1 MFCVRDTATVCVR
14 HFSVLSWRRSFNG
27 PYTRSVLGRFLLFLL
42 FQTKPRTLSTYLRPT
57 GPFSYLMC
65 LLSQSKPSLKPRFSK
80 TEHIC
85 RCSCRPSPLRW
96 TWLGS
101 GFRFRVR
108 VRVGSLVRVG
118 LGTYG
123 WYAGPRRAPGSS
135 RAPPRGRHPA
145 CRPCCLARVRARARV
160 RVRNRVRATSGMGP

>member
-1 MFCVRDTATVCVR
+1 MSYTVNYLCQKNHFRQNLRAYLANEQCWRMFCVRDTATVCVR

-96 TWLGS
+96 TCLGS
-101 GFRFRVR
+101 G
-108 VRVGSLVRVG
+108 LG
-118 LGTYG
+118 LGLG
-123 WYAGPRRAPGSS
+123 LGLGVW
-135 RAPPRGRHPA
+135 
-145 CRPCCLARVRARARV
+145 
-160 RVRNRVRATSGMGP
+160 

>member
-1 MFCVRDTATVCVR
+1 MLHHTVPVSLLCTALRVQKKDFRQERTERLTKNYYLCQKTCISCECCVRDTATVSVR
-14 HFSVLSWRRSFNG
+14 HFSRGAVVLTA
-27 PYTRSVLGRFLLFLL
+27 YTRSVLGRFLLFLL

-101 GFRFRVR
+101 GLGLGLGSGSWLVFRVR
-108 VRVGSLVRVG
+108 VKLG
-118 LGTYG
+118 LEL
-123 WYAGPRRAPGSS
+123 S
-135 RAPPRGRHPA
+135 R
-145 CRPCCLARVRARARV
+145 
-160 RVRNRVRATSGMGP
+160 T